1 MDENAIGTEQ
11 ELMESIQA
19 GLQEN
24 FGSHDEDA
32 LRKAKKDSLV
42 DMQKSLPD
50 WSLEPPETFL
60 A

>member
-11 ELMESIQA
+11 DLMESIQA
-19 GLQEN
+19 ELQEN
-24 FGSHDEDA
+24 FGGQDQDA
-32 LRKAKKDSLV
+32 QRKAKKDSLK